1 MDLIDS
7 LKNLSAKISKQKD
20 IIQTEEATKNAFIL
34 PFIAALGYDIFDPSE
49 VIPEYTADYGNK
61 KEEKV
66 DYAIIIDGAPQIIF
80 ECKKC
85 GDELQW
91 EHAIQ
96 LNKYYAS
103 NTKTHIGVITN
114 GIQYQFYADLD
125 EANIMDK
132 KPFLEINMLDLQD
145 SLVQE
150 LKKMSKSTYNIE
162 NILTTAADLKYLKE
176 AKRVIA
182 EQYQNPNREFVSF
195 IIKPFYTGIKTERVI
210 AQFTDIVKRAFN
222 QFINEK
228 IKDRLKIAMS
238 EDTDKKEQKIDEKPP
253 EPIEEKKEIETTSEE
268 TETFYIIKSIVR
280 DIIDIER
287 LSMKDYKTVCNIIID
302 NFATKAFVKL
312 YYYETSKRIGLME
325 DNNEIKFQ
333 IEKVDDIYRYD
344 EKIIA
349 SLNFYLKPKEESNP
363 LKID

>member
-85 GDELQW
+85 GGELQW

-182 EQYQNPNREFVSF
+182 EQYQNPIENLYHLLSNHF
-195 IIKPFYTGIKTERVI
+195 IPV
-210 AQFTDIVKRAFN
+210 
-222 QFINEK
+222 
-228 IKDRLKIAMS
+228 LKL
-238 EDTDKKEQKIDEKPP
+238 KE
-253 EPIEEKKEIETTSEE
+253 
-268 TETFYIIKSIVR
+268 
-280 DIIDIER
+280 
-287 LSMKDYKTVCNIIID
+287 
-302 NFATKAFVKL
+302 
-312 YYYETSKRIGLME
+312 
-325 DNNEIKFQ
+325 
-333 IEKVDDIYRYD
+333 
-344 EKIIA
+344 
-349 SLNFYLKPKEESNP
+349 
-363 LKID
+363 